1 MFTFSNLLKRGSN
14 YLLLILLAR
23 SMPLTLVGT
32 YSAYINA
39 FSLVLLISNFGFSE
53 YLLVNSGSKKKLKF
67 NSIFFLELSLLIFFV
82 ILILTSLI
90 PLQNKVLAMLIL
102 IKLYFETSVYNM
114 ILSFFQVK
122 QKIFIVAAINLISAS
137 LIVVILGVSFFFN
150 QDITTYLTGIIT
162 VHIMVYIYFL
172 NQIKVPF
179 LRVKELTYHLKKIFK
194 DLKYYGFSMVS
205 TPLYLMIPTVA
216 GSFLLSP
223 EVLAKYQVAYSISN
237 ILLLVSVSQ
246 IQVGYVEF
254 LDAQN
259 NSRKLKK
266 VLKKFALRVFGINAV
281 FLVFCV
287 LFGKKLLLI
296 VFDKEAYLE
305 SFTPLVYLLFI
316 NIICMFSSLLAVI
329 MVLKKDQKLKTK
341 YHIEFIMIS
350 TIFGIILT
358 YYFGVN
364 GLIAAYF
371 ILYVYSFFRYFF
383 YVKRKLYQQL
393 DTY

>member
-23 SMPLTLVGT
+23 SMPISLVGT
-32 YSAYINA
+32 YSAYVNA

-53 YLLVNSGSKKKLKF
+53 YLLVNSENEKKLRH
-67 NSIFFLELSLLIFFV
+67 NSVFFLELSLLIFIG
-82 ILILTSLI
+82 ILICTSFI
-90 PLQNKVLAMLIL
+90 PIQNSVLAILIL

-122 QKIFIVAAINLISAS
+122 QKISVVAVINLISAS
-137 LIVVILGVSFFFN
+137 LIVLILGISFFYN
-150 QDITTYLTGIIT
+150 QDITIYLIGVIA
-162 VHIMVYIYFL
+162 VHVMVYMYFL
-172 NQIKVPF
+172 NQIKAPV
-179 LRVKELTYHLKKIFK
+179 LSIQELKNHFKKIVK
-194 DLKYYGFSMVS
+194 DLKYYGYAMVS

-216 GSFLLSP
+216 GSFLLTS

-259 NSRKLKK
+259 NSLKLKK
-266 VLKKFALRVFGINAV
+266 VLKKFAIRVFGIN
-281 FLVFCV
+281 V
-287 LFGKKLLLI
+287 LFLLFFALFGEKMLLI

-364 GLIAAYF
+364 GLISAYL
-371 ILYVYSFFRYFF
+371 ILYVYSFLRYFF
-383 YVKRKLYQQL
+383 YVKRKLYQ
-393 DTY
+393 

>member
-23 SMPLTLVGT
+23 SMPISLVGT
-32 YSAYINA
+32 YSAYVNA

-53 YLLVNSGSKKKLKF
+53 YLLVNSENEKKLRH
-67 NSIFFLELSLLIFFV
+67 NSVFFLELSLLIFIG
-82 ILILTSLI
+82 ILICTSFI
-90 PLQNKVLAMLIL
+90 PIQNSVLAILIL

-122 QKIFIVAAINLISAS
+122 QKISVVAVINLISAS
-137 LIVVILGVSFFFN
+137 LIVLILGISFFYN
-150 QDITTYLTGIIT
+150 QDITIYLIGVIA
-162 VHIMVYIYFL
+162 VHVMVYMYFL
-172 NQIKVPF
+172 NQIKAPV
-179 LRVKELTYHLKKIFK
+179 LSIQELKNHFKKIVK
-194 DLKYYGFSMVS
+194 DLKYYGYAMVS

-216 GSFLLSP
+216 GSFLLTS

-259 NSRKLKK
+259 NSLKLKK
-266 VLKKFALRVFGINAV
+266 VLKKFAIRVFGIN
-281 FLVFCV
+281 V
-287 LFGKKLLLI
+287 LFLLFFALFGEKMLLI

-305 SFTPLVYLLFI
+305 SFIPLVYLLFI

-364 GLIAAYF
+364 GLISAYL
-371 ILYVYSFFRYFF
+371 ILYVYSFLRYFF
-383 YVKRKLYQQL
+383 YVKRKLYQ
-393 DTY
+393 

>member
-23 SMPLTLVGT
+23 SMPLSLVGT
-32 YSAYINA
+32 YSAYINS

-53 YLLVNSGSKKKLKF
+53 YLLVNSDSEKKLNN
-67 NSIFFLELSLLIFFV
+67 NSIFFLELSLLIFFG
-82 ILILTSLI
+82 ILILTSFI
-90 PLQNKVLAMLIL
+90 PLQNKVLAILIL

-137 LIVVILGVSFFFN
+137 LIVLVLGVSFFFN
-150 QDITTYLTGIIT
+150 QDITAYLIGIII
-162 VHIMVYIYFL
+162 VHVMVYVYFL
-172 NQIKVPF
+172 NQIKAPL
-179 LRVKELTYHLKKIFK
+179 LRINELTYYLKKIFK
-194 DLKYYGFSMVS
+194 DLKYYGSSMIS

-246 IQVGYVEF
+246 IQVGYAEF

-259 NSRKLKK
+259 NSYKLRK
-266 VLKKFALRVFGINAV
+266 VLKKFALRVFGINLV

-287 LFGKKLLLI
+287 LFGEKLLLI

-316 NIICMFSSLLAVI
+316 NIICMFSSLLAVM

-358 YYFGVN
+358 YYFGMN
-364 GLIAAYF
+364 GLISAYF
-371 ILYVYSFFRYFF
+371 ILY
-383 YVKRKLYQQL
+383 
-393 DTY
+393 

>member
-23 SMPLTLVGT
+23 SMPISLVGT
-32 YSAYINA
+32 YSAYVNA

-53 YLLVNSGSKKKLKF
+53 YLLVNSENEKKLRH
-67 NSIFFLELSLLIFFV
+67 NSVFFLELSLLIFIG
-82 ILILTSLI
+82 ILICTSFI
-90 PLQNKVLAMLIL
+90 PIQNSVLAILIL
-102 IKLYFETSVYNM
+102 IKLNFETSVYNM

-122 QKIFIVAAINLISAS
+122 QKISVVAVINLISAS
-137 LIVVILGVSFFFN
+137 LIVLILGISFFYN
-150 QDITTYLTGIIT
+150 QDITIYLIGVIA
-162 VHIMVYIYFL
+162 VHVMVYMYFL
-172 NQIKVPF
+172 NQIKAPV
-179 LRVKELTYHLKKIFK
+179 LSIQELKNHFKKIVK
-194 DLKYYGFSMVS
+194 DLKYYGYAMVS

-216 GSFLLSP
+216 GSFLLTS

-259 NSRKLKK
+259 NSLKLKK
-266 VLKKFALRVFGINAV
+266 VLKKFAIRVFGIN
-281 FLVFCV
+281 V
-287 LFGKKLLLI
+287 LFLLFFALFGEKMLLI

-305 SFTPLVYLLFI
+305 SFIPLVYLLFI

-364 GLIAAYF
+364 GLISAYL
-371 ILYVYSFFRYFF
+371 ILYVYSFLRYFF
-383 YVKRKLYQQL
+383 YVKRKLYQ
-393 DTY
+393 

>member
-1 MFTFSNLLKRGSN
+1 MFTFSNLLKRGTN

-23 SMPLTLVGT
+23 SMPLSLVGT

-53 YLLVNSGSKKKLKF
+53 YLLVNSESEKKLKN
-67 NSIFFLELSLLIFFV
+67 NSIFFIQLSVLIFFG
-82 ILILTSLI
+82 ILILTSFI
-90 PLQNKVLAMLIL
+90 PLQNKVLAILIL
-102 IKLYFETSVYNM
+102 IKLYFETSVYNL

-122 QKIFIVAAINLISAS
+122 QKIFTVATINLISAS
-137 LIVVILGVSFFFN
+137 LIVLVLGVSFFFN
-150 QDITTYLTGIIT
+150 QDITMYLMGIIM
-162 VHIMVYIYFL
+162 VHVMVYVYFL
-172 NQIKVPF
+172 NQMKTPL
-179 LRVKELTYHLKKIFK
+179 LRVKELTYYLKKIFK
-194 DLKYYGFSMVS
+194 DLKYYGFSMIS

-216 GSFLLSP
+216 GSFLLSS

-259 NSRKLKK
+259 NSYQLRK
-266 VLKKFALRVFGINAV
+266 VLKKFALRVFGINLL

-287 LFGKKLLLI
+287 LFGEKLLLI
-296 VFDKEAYLE
+296 VFVKEAYLD

-316 NIICMFSSLLAVI
+316 NIICMFSSLLAFM

-341 YHIEFIMIS
+341 YHIEFIVIS

-358 YYFGVN
+358 YYFGMY
-364 GLIAAYF
+364 GLISAYF
-371 ILYVYSFFRYFF
+371 ILYAYSFLRYFF
-383 YVKRKLYQQL
+383 YVKRKLYQ
-393 DTY
+393 